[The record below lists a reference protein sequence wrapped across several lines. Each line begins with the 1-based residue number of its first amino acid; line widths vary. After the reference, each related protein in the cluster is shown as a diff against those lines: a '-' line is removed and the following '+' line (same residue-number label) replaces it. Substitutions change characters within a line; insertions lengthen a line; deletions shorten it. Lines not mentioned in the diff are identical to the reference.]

1 MRLIID
7 FIRDLYANRFVI
19 FQLTRRDLQN
29 RYIGSVFGFF
39 WHITQPLVMLGI
51 LWFVLT
57 QIFKVGVDSN
67 NVPFIAWLITGT
79 VAWNLFLEALPNSV
93 NVFQEFSYLV
103 KKLNFKIA
111 ILPLIKINSA
121 LFTHG
126 VFLVITII
134 ILISSGVPISLYWFQ
149 SLYYLFSLVIFLL
162 SLSWLL
168 SAINV
173 FVRDTAY
180 FITVLLQF
188 LYWLTPVMWRIETLP
203 DKYHL
208 LFKLNPLFYVI
219 NGYRDS
225 FINQVPFWNH
235 PALTVYYWFV
245 MLIMLVIGVSIF
257 RRLRLHFADVL

>member
-1 MRLIID
+1 MRLILD
-7 FIRDLYANRFVI
+7 FVRDLYTNRFVI

-29 RYIGSVFGFF
+29 RYVGSVFGLF
-39 WHITQPLVMLGI
+39 WHIVQPLMMLCI
-51 LWFVLT
+51 LWFVLS
-57 QIFKVGVDSN
+57 QIFKVGADGN

-79 VAWNLFLEALPNSV
+79 VAWNFFVEALPNSV

-126 VFLVITII
+126 IFLLITIV
-134 ILISSGVPISLYWFQ
+134 ILIFSGVSFSFYWIQAF
-149 SLYYLFSLVIFLL
+149 YYLFALVIFLL
-162 SLSWLL
+162 GLSWLL

-203 DKYHL
+203 VQYHL
-208 LFKLNPLFYVI
+208 LFKLNPLFYIV

-225 FINQVPFWNH
+225 FINHVPFWNH
-235 PALTVYYWFV
+235 PVLSLYFWLV
-245 MLIMLVIGVSIF
+245 MVLILIIGVSVF
-257 RRLRLHFADVL
+257 RRLRPHFADVL